1 MLPDRGGGSEQRNQ
15 DREFEMTEADVI
27 QITSD
32 ALWTAVVVAGPLLL
46 IALVVGLVIG
56 FLQALTQIQEMT
68 LVFVPKMAALFVGG
82 ILLLPFMIATL
93 SDYMERL
100 ATMIV
105 GID

>member
-1 MLPDRGGGSEQRNQ
+1 
-15 DREFEMTEADVI
+15 MTEADVI
-27 QITSD
+27 QITRD

-46 IALVVGLVIG
+46 IALIVGLVIG

-68 LVFVPKMAALFVGG
+68 LVFVPKMAAIFVGG

-93 SDYMERL
+93 TDYMERL
-100 ATMIV
+100 STMII

>member
-1 MLPDRGGGSEQRNQ
+1 
-15 DREFEMTEADVI
+15 MTEADVI
-27 QITSD
+27 EIMRD
-32 ALWTAVVVAGPLLL
+32 GLWTAVVVAGPLLL

-68 LVFVPKMAALFVGG
+68 LVFVPKMAAIFIGG

-100 ATMIV
+100 ATIII